1 MAFHFSTRNFHF
13 RPKPQL
19 QSLLL
24 KPPVTICSF
33 STFTAENQ
41 SRPFYR
47 KTFSYIF
54 QECSKEKA
62 REPGRQAHARMIV
75 SGFKPTNFVSNCL
88 LQMYIKCSR
97 LECAGKVFDKMPE
110 RDLVSWNAMI
120 FGYSVNRKMG
130 LAKSFFY
137 LMPERDVISWNSLI
151 SGYLQNGNCLK
162 SVEVFVM
169 MGRDVAVAYDETTFA
184 VVLKACAGLE
194 DCVLGLQVHGVV
206 VKVGFECDV
215 VTGSAMLDMYAKC
228 KMLDESL
235 CFFDAMPVKNWVSWS
250 AIIAGSV
257 QNNELKGGLEQFKE
271 MQREGVGVSQSVYAS
286 VFRSCAGLSDLK
298 LGSQLHGHALKSDF
312 GADTIVGTAMLDMY
326 AKCDNLLNARKVFN
340 LLPNHN
346 LQSYNALIV
355 GYARGDRGFEGMQL
369 FLLLLKSDLG
379 FDEISLSAAFSACA
393 ISKGLLEGI
402 QIHGLA
408 IKTPFH
414 YSICVANAILD
425 MYGKCGALPEACRM
439 FDEMENRDA
448 VSWNAVIAACEQ
460 NKNEETLS
468 LFVGMLRSRLE
479 PDEFTYGSVLK
490 ACAGGQALQYG
501 REIHGRVIKCGM
513 GLDSF
518 VSSVIV
524 DMYCKCGVV
533 EEAEK
538 LHDRMEEQTVVS
550 WNAIISGYSSTE
562 QSEGAQKYFSR
573 MLEME
578 IKPDNFTY
586 ATVLD
591 TCSNVANVGLG
602 KQIHAQV
609 IKQEL
614 QSDVYII
621 STLVDMYSKCGNMQ
635 DSVLMF
641 EKSSKRDSVTWNAMV
656 CAYAYHGYGN
666 EALQVFEKMLLEK
679 VMPNHATFVAVL
691 RACAHIGLVDEA
703 LHYFNLM
710 QSDYGLEPQLEH
722 YSSMVDA
729 LGRSGRIIDALK
741 LIQDMPFKADDVI
754 WRALLSNCKMQRN
767 VEVAEIAASSLLQL
781 DPQDSSA
788 YVLLSNIYA
797 DAEMWS
803 EVSKMR
809 RIMRSS
815 RLKKEPG
822 CSWIEVQA
830 EVHMFLVG
838 DKAHPRSDEIY
849 ENLDMLMA
857 DMKSDVHVPFDELPT
872 SDNVMLDEDQELCDV

>member
-1 MAFHFSTRNFHF
+1 MA
-13 RPKPQL
+13 
-19 QSLLL
+19 
-24 KPPVTICSF
+24 
-33 STFTAENQ
+33 A
-41 SRPFYR
+41 FYR

-54 QECSKEKA
+54 QECSKARA
-62 REPGRQAHARMIV
+62 REPGMQAHARMIL
-75 SGFKPTNFVSNCL
+75 SGFKPTVFVSNCL
-88 LQMYIKCSR
+88 IQMYIKCSR
-97 LECAGKVFDKMPE
+97 MECAGKVFDRMPE
-110 RDLVSWNAMI
+110 RDRVSWNAMI
-120 FGYSVNRKMG
+120 FGYSINGQMG
-130 LAKSFFY
+130 LAHSLFD
-137 LMPERDVISWNSLI
+137 LIPERDVISWNSLV

-169 MGRDVAVAYDETTFA
+169 MGRDAVGYDETTFA
-184 VVLKACAGLE
+184 VVLKSCASLE
-194 DCVLGLQVHGVV
+194 DYLLGLQVHGVV
-206 VKVGFECDV
+206 VKSGFECDV

-228 KMLDESL
+228 KKLDESMR
-235 CFFDAMPVKNWVSWS
+235 FFRRMPVKNWVSWS
-250 AIIAGSV
+250 AIIGGSV
-257 QNNELKGGLEQFKE
+257 QNGELVDGVELFKE

-286 VFRSCAGLSDLK
+286 VFRSCAGLSDSR

-326 AKCDNLLNARKVFN
+326 AKCGNLLNATKVFDSF
-340 LLPNHN
+340 PNHN

-355 GYARGDRGFEGMQL
+355 GYARGDCGLEGMQL
-369 FLLLLKSDLG
+369 FLLLLRSNLG

-393 ISKGLLEGI
+393 VGKGLLLGN
-402 QIHGLA
+402 QIHGLVL
-408 IKTPFH
+408 KTPFR
-414 YSICVANAILD
+414 YDICVANAILD
-425 MYGKCGALPEACRM
+425 MYGKCGALREACSV
-439 FDEMENRDA
+439 FDEMESRDA

-460 NKNEETLS
+460 NNNGDTLP
-468 LFVGMLRSRLE
+468 LFVGMLRSRME

-490 ACAGGQALQYG
+490 ACAGGRALQQG
-501 REIHGRVIKCGM
+501 REIHGRVIKCGL

-538 LHDRMEEQTVVS
+538 LHDRMAEQTLVS
-550 WNAIISGYSSTE
+550 WNSIISGYSLSE

-573 MLEME
+573 MLEMG

-614 QSDVYII
+614 QSDVYIV
-621 STLVDMYSKCGNMQ
+621 STLVDMYSKCGNMG

-641 EKSSKRDSVTWNAMV
+641 RKAPSRDFVTWNAMV
-656 CAYAYHGYGN
+656 CAYAHHGYGH
-666 EALQVFEKMLLEK
+666 EALQVFEEMLLER

-691 RACAHIGLVDEA
+691 RACGHIGLVDEA
-703 LHYFNLM
+703 LHYFHAMKNE
-710 QSDYGLEPQLEH
+710 YGLDPQLEH

-741 LIQDMPFKADDVI
+741 LVEDMPLEADDVI
-754 WRALLSNCKMQRN
+754 WRALLSNCKMQGN
-767 VEVAEIAASSLLQL
+767 VEVAEIAASALLEI

-797 DAEMWS
+797 DAGMWG
-803 EVSKMR
+803 EVAKMR
-809 RIMRSS
+809 RIMRRSG
-815 RLKKEPG
+815 LKKEPG
-822 CSWIEVQA
+822 CSWIEIQA
-830 EVHMFLVG
+830 EVHMFVVG
-838 DKAHPRSDEIY
+838 DKAHPRLDEIY
-849 ENLDMLMA
+849 EKLDVLMA
-857 DMKSDVHVPFDELPT
+857 EMKPDIDVLFDFM
-872 SDNVMLDEDQELCDV
+872 VYEDTRWCAY